1 VVELAGSVN
10 QDSISSL
17 SATWSDVVAVPAGR
31 SAAVPAG
38 RSAAVLR
45 LRVPVRFL
53 GIVLEGELEG
63 GLEGGLEGEL
73 EGGLEGELAVTGR
86 VGVVAALGGP
96 SSVGPGDVRGRRR
109 LRLDRVSAGSTV
121 SQSSGGGSMSAQE
134 GSGSSGGGA

>member
-31 SAAVPAG
+31 SAAV
-38 RSAAVLR
+38 LR

-53 GIVLEGELEG
+53 GVV
-63 GLEGGLEGEL
+63 LEGGLEGE
-73 EGGLEGELAVTGR
+73 LEGELAVTGR

-96 SSVGPGDVRGRRR
+96 SSG
-109 LRLDRVSAGSTV
+109 
-121 SQSSGGGSMSAQE
+121 
-134 GSGSSGGGA
+134 

>member
-31 SAAVPAG
+31 SAAV
-38 RSAAVLR
+38 LR

-53 GIVLEGELEG
+53 GVE
-63 GLEGGLEGEL
+63 LEGGLEGEL
-73 EGGLEGELAVTGR
+73 EGGLEGELEGELAVTGR

-96 SSVGPGDVRGRRR
+96 SSG
-109 LRLDRVSAGSTV
+109 
-121 SQSSGGGSMSAQE
+121 
-134 GSGSSGGGA
+134 